1 MAVID
6 NAIMVAEDKSLS
18 FGNYIVTEKQKIND
32 FNVDGDIYKL
42 RTHNEI
48 TKLTKNEKLLIET
61 YPGAAIHNFKVSE
74 KVTTFGIEG
83 YKSTSVTLELEAGA
97 TYSLFIDDVNLDK
110 IKANLSGKLNF
121 SIELNSDVKNVKIE
135 KIK

>member
-6 NAIMVAEDKSLS
+6 NAIRVEEDKSLS
-18 FGNYIVTEKQKIND
+18 FGNYTVTEKQKIND

-48 TKLTKNEKLLIET
+48 TKLAKNEKLLIET

-74 KVTTFGIEG
+74 KETTFGIEG

-97 TYSLFIDDVNLDK
+97 TYSLFVDDVNLDK

-121 SIELNSDVKNVKIE
+121 SIELNSDIKNVKIE